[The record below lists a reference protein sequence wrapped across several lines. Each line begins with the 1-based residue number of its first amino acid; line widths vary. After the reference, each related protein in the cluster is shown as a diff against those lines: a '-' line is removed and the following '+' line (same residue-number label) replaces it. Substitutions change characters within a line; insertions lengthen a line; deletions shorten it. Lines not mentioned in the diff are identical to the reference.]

1 MLQALNITKK
11 YGKLIVLTDIN
22 LTVKKGEILSIIGSS
37 GAGKSTLLNILSTLD
52 TPDTGE
58 IFIDNVDISLLKRDD
73 LAKFRNQN
81 IGIVFQFHNLLPEFS
96 ALENIAMPAY
106 ISGLSKSKSD
116 GKALDLM
123 NLLNI
128 LDCKDR
134 RPSELSGGQAQRV
147 AVARALINEPKIIFA
162 DEPSGSLDEKNAID
176 LHKLIFSLRETLGQT
191 FVISTHNK
199 DLANMTDRTLTIK
212 DGQLQ

>member
-1 MLQALNITKK
+1 MLRALNITKK

-52 TPDTGE
+52 TPDTGK
-58 IFIDNVDISLLKRDD
+58 IFIDNVDISLLKEDE

-81 IGIVFQFHNLLPEFS
+81 IGIIFQFHNLLPEFS

-106 ISGLSKSKSD
+106 ISGLSKNKSD
-116 GKALDLM
+116 EKALDLM
-123 NLLNI
+123 KLLNI

-134 RPSELSGGQAQRV
+134 RPSELSGGQAQRI
-147 AVARALINEPKIIFA
+147 AVARALINKPKIIFA
-162 DEPSGSLDEKNAID
+162 DEPSGSLDEKNAIE
-176 LHKLIFSLRETLGQT
+176 LHNLIFSLRDTLGQT